1 MKYSWENL
9 GRELGRCW
17 ERKNS
22 GKILLKRRQRHFTNL
37 KNLKNLAN
45 YVKEPKVA
53 LKYFFIFFVF
63 SPRPSL
69 LISRGG
75 KYFISLCKNGLLLG
89 VGI

>member
-22 GKILLKRRQRHFTNL
+22 GKKAAKRRQRHFPNL
-37 KNLKNLAN
+37 KNLKNFAN

-53 LKYFFIFFVF
+53 LKYFLFFRIFAV
-63 SPRPSL
+63 S
-69 LISRGG
+69 ISIN
-75 KYFISLCKNGLLLG
+75 K
-89 VGI
+89 